1 MNMNLCIFKLKEFF
15 VSTGILDFLG
25 PAVLTIGIGRNK
37 IYQKNN
43 VVNVPIKNGMS
54 LKLKSYSFD
63 VSTQLHKSIAR
74 KLYKA
79 QQNKLSSLISV

>member
-1 MNMNLCIFKLKEFF
+1 MKMNLCIFKLKEFF

-25 PAVLTIGIGRNK
+25 PGLTIGIGRNK

-63 VSTQLHKSIAR
+63 VSTQVTQEYSQK
-74 KLYKA
+74 
-79 QQNKLSSLISV
+79 VV

>member
-25 PAVLTIGIGRNK
+25 PGLTIGIGRNK

-74 KLYKA
+74 KLYKV
-79 QQNKLSSLISV
+79 QQNISFLR